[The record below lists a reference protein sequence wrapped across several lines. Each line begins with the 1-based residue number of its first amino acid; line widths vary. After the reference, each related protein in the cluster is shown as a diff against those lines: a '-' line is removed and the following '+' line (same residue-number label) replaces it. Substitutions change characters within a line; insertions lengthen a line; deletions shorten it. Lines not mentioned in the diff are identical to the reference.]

1 MWLFKTLSWSSAE
14 VENSCSPLPGAL
26 SHSGSPLTHV
36 SASEME
42 AYRMGCSWPELGITP
57 VKHLESVSSYSCHTF
72 WVSMIM
78 YIVMLSRKYILL
90 LQHVIGE
97 DSENSRE
104 RLSNLSE
111 VTQLVRMELG
121 LGSRLSDFWIWALS
135 HIVPGH
141 VYIYLFIYSSYVN
154 WIMCQALHCFP
165 NKMTLTLK
173 LLVVY
178 WGRRT
183 YKYGNYCIIWELFC
197 LKLYSKNS
205 VLSCPLIIEGFHLS
219 V

>member
-36 SASEME
+36 SAYEME
-42 AYRMGCSWPELGITP
+42 AYRMGSSWPELGITP
-57 VKHLESVSSYSCHTF
+57 AKRLESISSYSGHTL
-72 WVSMIM
+72 WVSMVIFT
-78 YIVMLSRKYILL
+78 VMHCGVHSRKYILL
-90 LQHVIGE
+90 LQHVIDE

-104 RLSNLSE
+104 RLSNLSK

-121 LGSRLSDFWIWALS
+121 LGSRLSDFWIWAFS

-141 VYIYLFIYSSYVN
+141 VYIYLFTSSSYVN
-154 WIMCQALHCFP
+154 WVMCQALHCFP

-173 LLVVY
+173 LLVV
-178 WGRRT
+178 
-183 YKYGNYCIIWELFC
+183 
-197 LKLYSKNS
+197 
-205 VLSCPLIIEGFHLS
+205 
-219 V
+219 